1 MGVDLVSA
9 CIFCAGLLLGMDIPP
24 RAGLAGEMGF
34 SYATLARRFAV
45 AGDGTDSSD
54 VTPKFA
60 LIGMGNSR
68 EPAEGLGAGTP
79 AFQWA
84 ARVAFAVSHDQQFRG
99 TYGSRV
105 VAKGTGRYENF
116 AVLGRLPIGGRDSV
130 EVAINRRAES
140 ATDLVNIGEDIR
152 GFSEERTLSAS
163 RGDAAIGWRHRW
175 NGFEAA
181 AAFRYSKPG
190 GFNATEESFQ
200 QASGGLAGGEAEVR
214 WRCRRWTLLLHGE
227 SMGGSLGVHRES
239 APDFADRDAE
249 LPASLTAGRLGIGYS
264 WPRTELFLTGTYDRQ
279 KLPFVSLAVLG
290 AETLGFDGGLD
301 PNSVNEEIYTNL
313 GVRYKLSPAIALRLS
328 LVLAWGTETVTLAD
342 SAGELAPVRL
352 DVLRRGVF
360 GGGLSSSLGSPE
372 VALFV
377 GADFAIGGP
386 R

>member
-24 RAGLAGEMGF
+24 RLGLGGEMGF
-34 SYATLARRFAV
+34 SYATLARRLPV

-60 LIGMGNSR
+60 LVGMGNARQPS
-68 EPAEGLGAGTP
+68 EGLGAGTP

-84 ARVAFAVSHDQQFRG
+84 ARVTFAPSHDQQFRG
-99 TYGSRV
+99 AYLSRV
-105 VAKGTGRYENF
+105 VATGTGRYENF

-130 EVAINRRAES
+130 EVAVNRRAES

-175 NGFEAA
+175 ERLEAS
-181 AAFRYSKPG
+181 AAFRYSKPSG
-190 GFNATEESFQ
+190 YDATEESFQ
-200 QASGGLAGGEAEVR
+200 QASGGLAGAEAEVR
-214 WRCRRWTLLLHGE
+214 LRSGRWTLLLHGE
-227 SMGGSLGVHRES
+227 SMGGSLDVHRES

-249 LPASLTAGRLGIGYS
+249 LPASFTAARLGVGYF

-290 AETLGFDGGLD
+290 AETLGFDGGED
-301 PNSVNEEIYTNL
+301 PNSVNEEIYANL
-313 GVRYKLSPAIALRLS
+313 GLRYKISPSIALRVS
-328 LVLAWGTETVTLAD
+328 VVLGWGTETVTLTD
-342 SAGELAPVRL
+342 SAGVIPAAQL
-352 DVLRRGVF
+352 DVLRRGIF
-360 GGGLSSSLGSPE
+360 GGGLSGSLGSPE
-372 VALFV
+372 VALFI

-386 R
+386 H